1 MDLSILL
8 YGVILFIACLTA
20 HVLLWRVT
28 LPRHRELAL
37 FSVFLILPL
46 IAFSVY
52 LILVS
57 IGGLEGGYVPET
69 LRAGA
74 ILLLP
79 YALSSAYILSY
90 PAAEAISPTLVIAL
104 YLGKAGTWVERREL
118 EALFPEESILDPRI
132 NDLLESRLAALHG
145 STLRITSRG
154 RVLVFF
160 FRVFMRF
167 IGMRPG
173 RG

>member
-1 MDLSILL
+1 MDLSIIF
-8 YGVILFIACLTA
+8 YGVGIFIACLTL
-20 HVLLWRVT
+20 HVLLWRVR
-28 LPRHRELAL
+28 LPGHRELAL
-37 FSVFLILPL
+37 FSVFFFIPL
-46 IAFSVY
+46 IVFVLYLVLVY
-52 LILVS
+52 LGPLYQ
-57 IGGLEGGYVPET
+57 GQGPGP
-69 LRAGA
+69 LRASA
-74 ILLLP
+74 IFLLH

-90 PAAEAISPTLVIAL
+90 PAVEALSPTLVIAL
-104 YLGKAGTWVERREL
+104 YLGGAGRWVERREL

-132 NDLLESRLAALHG
+132 KDLMESGLATLHG

-160 FRVFMRF
+160 FRVFRRF